1 MSAMPL
7 VPPMLRVEMSDAT
20 GSLSDYARKARKQP
34 VVVTRRGRP
43 VAALMALS
51 EDDWEDFVVPRHPGF
66 VELLRRSRATCPT
79 GEGIPL
85 DEIKRQHGIR
95 SRTTR
100 RRAAR

>member
-1 MSAMPL
+1 
-7 VPPMLRVEMSDAT
+7 MLRVEMADAK

-51 EDDWEDFVVPRHPGF
+51 EDDWEDFVVARHPGF
-66 VELLRRSRATCPT
+66 AELLGRSRATCPT

-95 SRTTR
+95 SRPGR